1 MSYVHLQV
9 HSGYSLLSSAAKVKE
24 LVLKAKELGYQAL
37 ALTDDHVMYGT
48 VEFYKECK
56 THGIKPI
63 IGLTASV
70 FIDEQETEAYPLIL
84 LAKNNE
90 GYQNLIKISSVLKS
104 KSKTGLKEKWL
115 KAYHHGLIAITPGVS
130 GYIETLLQHDQLDEA
145 RDAASHLKDLFGE
158 EHVYLAVQ
166 PFQQDEE
173 LSHKLRELSKRA
185 NIPLVATGDVH
196 YIHQEDKTAYTC
208 LKAIKA
214 GQQLSEIEEDQGD
227 KHFRSIEE
235 MMKWYGDDP
244 ELLARTVEIAN
255 RCEVDLNLGQ
265 TKLPTYP
272 TPDQSTADQFL
283 RRVCQEGMKRRQIAS
298 NDTYIKRLEYELSI
312 IQKMNFSD
320 YFLIVWDFMK
330 YAHDHGI
337 VTGPGRG
344 SAAGSL
350 VAYVLFITDVDPIRH
365 GLLFERFLNP
375 ERISMPDIDIDFPDT
390 RRDEIISYVKDKYG
404 DMHVAQIV
412 TFGTLAAKAA
422 LRDVGRVM
430 GIDSK
435 AADRLAKL
443 IPSKPG
449 TTLKEAVTVSSELKT
464 LLQQSEELQ
473 RVFQTALKVEGLPRH
488 TSTHAAGVVLSEEP
502 LTQVVPIQE
511 GHDGVYLT
519 QYAMNYLEDL
529 GLLKMDFLGLR
540 NLTLIESIK
549 NQIERQENV
558 HINFSDI
565 SYEDQKTFDLLSA
578 GDTTGIFQ
586 LESQGMRQVLR
597 RLKPSSLE
605 DIVAV
610 NALYRPGPMENIPLF
625 IDRKHGRVK
634 VSYPHPDLYD
644 ILKDTYGVIVY
655 QEQIML
661 IAAKMAGFK
670 LGEADLLRR
679 AVSKKD
685 KKVLDEERSHFVE
698 GCLKKEY
705 PVNIANDV
713 YDLIVKFANYGFNR
727 SHAVAYSMIGFQL
740 AYLKAHYPLYFMCG
754 LLTSVIGNEDKV
766 AQYFYEA
773 KEKGISVLK
782 PSINKSEFPFTVE
795 KGEIRYSLRA
805 IKNVGVSAVKD
816 IYRARQERP
825 FEDLFDFCARV
836 STKSVNRKTI
846 EALIFSGAMDELHPN
861 RASLLASIDIALD
874 HVSFLTPE
882 DQLDFLGD
890 TTFSIKPKYAEI
902 DELPLVDLLQFE
914 KEALGLYLSNHP
926 VQAYRDRLRENGAVE
941 IIRLSSYI
949 KRKISMGGLLTKV
962 KSIRTKNG
970 QSMAFVTFGDETGEM
985 EGVVF
990 PEQFRKLS
998 PLLEEGAMLYVEGRI
1013 DVRNESSQII
1023 VQEAVLLEEMGSKRK
1038 ESVYIRVKEENHTQ
1052 ELLEQ
1057 VKRVI
1062 SMHRGAADVYLYY
1075 EKQKKT
1081 MRLPD
1086 AYKVHADHAVIFQ
1099 LKELL
1104 GEQNVVIK

>member
-816 IYRARQERP
+816 IYRARQEKP

-890 TTFSIKPKYAEI
+890 TTFPLELKYAEI
-902 DELPLVDLLQFE
+902 EEMPLVDLLQFE

-1062 SMHRGAADVYLYY
+1062 SMHRGEADVYLYY

>member
-24 LVLKAKELGYQAL
+24 LVLKAKELGYKAL

-56 THGIKPI
+56 KHGIKPV

-70 FIDEQETEAYPLIL
+70 FIDEQETEAYPLVL

-104 KSKTGLKEKWL
+104 KSKAGLKEKWL
-115 KAYHHGLIAITPGVS
+115 KSYHRGLIAITPGAS
-130 GYIETLLQHDQLDEA
+130 GYIETLLQHDQLEEA
-145 RDAASHLKDLFGE
+145 REAAKQLKHIFGE
-158 EHVYLAVQ
+158 GHVYIALQ
-166 PFQQDEE
+166 PFQQDES
-173 LSHKLRELSKRA
+173 LTGKLRDVSQSA
-185 NIPLVATGDVH
+185 DIPLVATGDVH
-196 YIHQEDKTAYTC
+196 YMNREDKMAYTC

-214 GQQLSEIEEDQGD
+214 GEQLSEIEEDRGE
-227 KHFRSIEE
+227 KHFRSFEE
-235 MMKWYGDDP
+235 MLEWYRDDR
-244 ELLARTVEIAN
+244 ELLTRTVEIAD

-265 TKLPTYP
+265 TKLPSYP

-283 RRVCQEGMKRRQIAS
+283 RRVCAEGMKQRKIAS
-298 NDTYIKRLEYELSI
+298 NDIYVKRLEYELSI

-330 YAHDHGI
+330 YAHDKGI

-365 GLLFERFLNP
+365 DLLFERFLNP

-435 AADRLAKL
+435 AADRLVKL

-449 TTLKEAVTVSSELKT
+449 TTLKEAVTSSPELKT
-464 LLQQSEELQ
+464 MLQQSEELRQ
-473 RVFQTALKVEGLPRH
+473 VFQTALKVEGLPRH

-502 LTQVVPIQE
+502 LTEVVPIQD
-511 GHDGVYLT
+511 GHEGVYLT

-565 SYEDQKTFDLLSA
+565 SYEDQKTFELLSA

-661 IAAKMAGFK
+661 IAAKMAGFQ

-754 LLTSVIGNEDKV
+754 LLTSVIGNEDKI

-816 IYRARQERP
+816 IYRARQEKP

-836 STKSVNRKTI
+836 SPKSVNRKTI
-846 EALIFSGAMDELHPN
+846 EALIFSGAMDEFYPN

-874 HVSFLTPE
+874 HVSFLNPE
-882 DQLDFLGD
+882 DQLDFLED

-902 DELPLVDLLQFE
+902 EEMPLVDLLQYE

-926 VQAYRDRLRENGAVE
+926 VQAYRERLRLNGAVE

-998 PLLEEGAMLYVEGRI
+998 PLLEEGTMLYVEGRVEI
-1013 DVRNESSQII
+1013 RNDSSQII
-1023 VQEAVLLEEMGSKRK
+1023 VQEAGLLEEMNTKRK

-1062 SMHRGAADVYLYY
+1062 SMHSGEADVYLYY

-1086 AYKVHADHAVIFQ
+1086 AYKVQADHAVIFQ

>member
-24 LVLKAKELGYQAL
+24 LVMKAKELGYKAL
-37 ALTDDHVMYGT
+37 ALTDDHVMYGAI
-48 VEFYKECK
+48 EFYKECK
-56 THGIKPI
+56 KHGIKPV

-70 FIDEQETEAYPLIL
+70 FIDEQETEAYPLVL
-84 LAKNNE
+84 LAKTNE

-104 KSKTGLKEKWL
+104 KSKAGLKETWL
-115 KAYHHGLIAITPGVS
+115 KSYRHGLIAITPGAS
-130 GYIETLLQHDQLDEA
+130 GYIETLLQNDQLEEA
-145 RDAASHLKDLFGE
+145 RHAAIHLKEIFGE
-158 EHVYLAVQ
+158 EHMYVAVQ
-166 PFQQDEE
+166 PFQQDATLVERLHD
-173 LSHKLRELSKRA
+173 LSESTG
-185 NIPLVATGDVH
+185 IPLVATGDVR
-196 YIHQEDKTAYTC
+196 YINREDKTAYTC

-214 GQQLSEIEEDQGD
+214 GQQLSDMEEDQGD

-235 MMKWYGDDP
+235 MAEWYAQTP
-244 ELLARTVEIAN
+244 ELLTRTSEIAS

-265 TKLPTYP
+265 TKLPSYP

-283 RRVCQEGMKRRQIAS
+283 RRVCTEGMKRRKI
-298 NDTYIKRLEYELSI
+298 DTNEMYTKRLNYELSI
-312 IQKMNFSD
+312 IEKMNFSD

-330 YAHDHGI
+330 YAHDQGI

-390 RRDEIISYVKDKYG
+390 RRDEIISYVKEKYG

-449 TTLKEAVTVSSELKT
+449 TTLKEAVTTSPELKT
-464 LLQQSEELQ
+464 LLQQSEEL
-473 RVFQTALKVEGLPRH
+473 RGVFQTALKVEGLPRH
-488 TSTHAAGVVLSEEP
+488 TSTHAAGVVLSQEP
-502 LTQVVPIQE
+502 LTQIVPIQD
-511 GHDGVYLT
+511 GHDGIYLT

-558 HINFSDI
+558 RIHFSDI
-565 SYEDQKTFDLLSA
+565 SYQDQKTFELLSA

-661 IAAKMAGFK
+661 IAAKMAGFQ

-685 KKVLDEERSHFVE
+685 KQVLDEQRSHFVE

-816 IYRARQERP
+816 IYRARQEKP

-836 STKSVNRKTI
+836 SPKSVNRKTI
-846 EALIFSGAMDELHPN
+846 EALIFSGAMDELYPN

-874 HVSFLTPE
+874 HVSFLTPD
-882 DQLDFLGD
+882 DQLDFGD
-890 TTFSIKPKYAEI
+890 STFSIKPKYAEI

-926 VQAYRDRLRENGAVE
+926 VQAYRDRLRENGAIE
-941 IIRLSSYI
+941 LIRLSSYI
-949 KRKISMGGLLTKV
+949 KRKISIGGLLTKV

-970 QSMAFVTFGDETGEM
+970 QSMAFVTFGDETGEV

-998 PLLEEGAMLYVEGRI
+998 PLLEEGAMLYVEGRMDI
-1013 DVRNESSQII
+1013 RNDSSQII
-1023 VQEAVLLEEMGSKRK
+1023 VQEAGLLEEMGTKRK
-1038 ESVYIRVKEENHTQ
+1038 DAVYIRVKEENHTQ

-1062 SMHRGAADVYLYY
+1062 SLHSGEADVYLYY

-1086 AYKVHADHAVIFQ
+1086 AYKVHPDHVVIFQ

>member
-214 GQQLSEIEEDQGD
+214 GQQLSEIEEDQVD

-320 YFLIVWDFMK
+320 YFLVVWDFMK

-816 IYRARQERP
+816 IYRARQEKP

-890 TTFSIKPKYAEI
+890 TTFPLELKYAEI
-902 DELPLVDLLQFE
+902 DEMPLVDLLQFE

-1062 SMHRGAADVYLYY
+1062 SMHRGEADVYLYY

>member
-661 IAAKMAGFK
+661 IAAKMAGFQ

-816 IYRARQERP
+816 IYRARQEKP

-890 TTFSIKPKYAEI
+890 TTFPLELKYAEI
-902 DELPLVDLLQFE
+902 EEMPLVDLLQFE

-1062 SMHRGAADVYLYY
+1062 SMHRGEADVYLYY

>member
-214 GQQLSEIEEDQGD
+214 GQQLSEIEEDQAD

-655 QEQIML
+655 QEQIIL
-661 IAAKMAGFK
+661 IAAKMAGFQ

-816 IYRARQERP
+816 IYRARQEKP

-882 DQLDFLGD
+882 DQ
-890 TTFSIKPKYAEI
+890 
-902 DELPLVDLLQFE
+902 
-914 KEALGLYLSNHP
+914 
-926 VQAYRDRLRENGAVE
+926 
-941 IIRLSSYI
+941 
-949 KRKISMGGLLTKV
+949 
-962 KSIRTKNG
+962 
-970 QSMAFVTFGDETGEM
+970 
-985 EGVVF
+985 
-990 PEQFRKLS
+990 
-998 PLLEEGAMLYVEGRI
+998 
-1013 DVRNESSQII
+1013 
-1023 VQEAVLLEEMGSKRK
+1023 
-1038 ESVYIRVKEENHTQ
+1038 
-1052 ELLEQ
+1052 
-1057 VKRVI
+1057 
-1062 SMHRGAADVYLYY
+1062 
-1075 EKQKKT
+1075 
-1081 MRLPD
+1081 
-1086 AYKVHADHAVIFQ
+1086 
-1099 LKELL
+1099 
-1104 GEQNVVIK
+1104 

>member
-130 GYIETLLQHDQLDEA
+130 GYIETLLQYDQLDEA

-816 IYRARQERP
+816 IYRARQEKP

-890 TTFSIKPKYAEI
+890 TTFPLELKYAEI
-902 DELPLVDLLQFE
+902 EEMPLVDLLQFE

-949 KRKISMGGLLTKV
+949 KRKISMGGLLTKL

-1062 SMHRGAADVYLYY
+1062 SMHRGEADVYLYY

>member
-24 LVLKAKELGYQAL
+24 LVLKAKEFGYQAL

-173 LSHKLRELSKRA
+173 LSHKLKELSKRA

-196 YIHQEDKTAYTC
+196 YIHQEDKTAYKC

-235 MMKWYGDDP
+235 MMKWYGDNP

-816 IYRARQERP
+816 IYRARQEKP

-890 TTFSIKPKYAEI
+890 TTFPLELKYAEI

-1062 SMHRGAADVYLYY
+1062 SMHSGEADVYLYY

>member
-214 GQQLSEIEEDQGD
+214 SQQLSEIEEDQGD

-816 IYRARQERP
+816 IYRARQEKP

-890 TTFSIKPKYAEI
+890 TTFPLELKYAEI
-902 DELPLVDLLQFE
+902 EEMPLVDLLQFE

-1062 SMHRGAADVYLYY
+1062 SMHSGEADVYLYY

>member
-214 GQQLSEIEEDQGD
+214 GQQLSEIEEDQAD

-816 IYRARQERP
+816 IYRARQEKP

-890 TTFSIKPKYAEI
+890 TTFPLELKYAEI
-902 DELPLVDLLQFE
+902 EEMPLVDLLQFE

-941 IIRLSSYI
+941 IIRLFSYI

-1062 SMHRGAADVYLYY
+1062 SMHRGEADVYLYY

>member
-9 HSGYSLLSSAAKVKE
+9 HSGYSLLSSAAKVEE

-227 KHFRSIEE
+227 KHFRSTEE
-235 MMKWYGDDP
+235 MMKWFGDDP

-816 IYRARQERP
+816 IYRARQEKP

-890 TTFSIKPKYAEI
+890 TTFPLELKYAEI
-902 DELPLVDLLQFE
+902 EEMPLVDLLQFE

-1062 SMHRGAADVYLYY
+1062 SMHSGEADVYLYY

>member
-24 LVLKAKELGYQAL
+24 LVLKAKELGCKAL

-56 THGIKPI
+56 KHGIKPV

-70 FIDEQETEAYPLIL
+70 FIDEQETEAYPLVL

-104 KSKTGLKEKWL
+104 KSKAGLKEKWL
-115 KAYHHGLIAITPGVS
+115 KSYHRGLIAITPGAS
-130 GYIETLLQHDQLDEA
+130 GYIETLLQHDQIEEA
-145 RDAASHLKDLFGE
+145 REAAKQLKHIFGE
-158 EHVYLAVQ
+158 GHVYIALQ
-166 PFQQDEE
+166 PFQQDES
-173 LSHKLRELSKRA
+173 LTSKLRDVSQSVD
-185 NIPLVATGDVH
+185 IPLVATGDVH
-196 YIHQEDKTAYTC
+196 YINREDKMAYTC

-214 GQQLSEIEEDQGD
+214 GDQLSEIEEDRGE
-227 KHFRSIEE
+227 KHFRSFEE
-235 MMKWYGDDP
+235 MLEWYRDDR
-244 ELLARTVEIAN
+244 ELLTRTVEIAD

-265 TKLPTYP
+265 TKLPSYP

-283 RRVCQEGMKRRQIAS
+283 RRVCAEGMKQRKIAS
-298 NDTYIKRLEYELSI
+298 HDTYVKRLEYELSI

-330 YAHDHGI
+330 YAHDRGI

-449 TTLKEAVTVSSELKT
+449 TTLKEAVTASSELKT
-464 LLQQSEELQ
+464 MLQQSEEL
-473 RVFQTALKVEGLPRH
+473 RKVFQTALKVEGLPRH

-502 LTQVVPIQE
+502 LTEVVPIQD
-511 GHDGVYLT
+511 GHEGVYLT

-565 SYEDQKTFDLLSA
+565 SYEDQKTFELLSA

-661 IAAKMAGFK
+661 IAAKMAGFQ

-754 LLTSVIGNEDKV
+754 LLTSVIGNEDKI

-816 IYRARQERP
+816 IYRARQEKP

-836 STKSVNRKTI
+836 SPKSVNRKTI
-846 EALIFSGAMDELHPN
+846 EALIFSGAMDEFYPN

-882 DQLDFLGD
+882 DQLDFHGD
-890 TTFSIKPKYAEI
+890 TTLKYAEI
-902 DELPLVDLLQFE
+902 EEMPLVDLLQFE

-998 PLLEEGAMLYVEGRI
+998 PLLEEGTMLYVEGRVEI
-1013 DVRNESSQII
+1013 RNDSSQII
-1023 VQEAVLLEEMGSKRK
+1023 VQEAALLEEMDVKRK

-1057 VKRVI
+1057 VKRVL
-1062 SMHRGAADVYLYY
+1062 SMHSGEADVYLYY

>member
-816 IYRARQERP
+816 IYRARQEKP

-890 TTFSIKPKYAEI
+890 TTFPLELKYAEI
-902 DELPLVDLLQFE
+902 DEMPLVDLLQFE

-1062 SMHRGAADVYLYY
+1062 SMHSGEADVYLYY

-1086 AYKVHADHAVIFQ
+1086 AYKVHADYAVIFQ

>member
-173 LSHKLRELSKRA
+173 LSHKLRKLSKRA

-449 TTLKEAVTVSSELKT
+449 TTLKEAVMVSSELKT

-816 IYRARQERP
+816 IYRARQEKP

-890 TTFSIKPKYAEI
+890 TTFPLELKYAEI
-902 DELPLVDLLQFE
+902 EEMPLVDLLQFE

-949 KRKISMGGLLTKV
+949 KRKVSMGGLLTKV

-1062 SMHRGAADVYLYY
+1062 SMHRGEADVYLYY

>member
-235 MMKWYGDDP
+235 MMKWYGDNP

-435 AADRLAKL
+435 AADHLAKL

-816 IYRARQERP
+816 IYRARQEKP

-890 TTFSIKPKYAEI
+890 TTFPLELKYAEI
-902 DELPLVDLLQFE
+902 EEMPLVDLLQFE

-998 PLLEEGAMLYVEGRI
+998 PLFEEGAMLYVEGRI

-1062 SMHRGAADVYLYY
+1062 SMHSGEADVYLYY

>member
-214 GQQLSEIEEDQGD
+214 GQQLSEIEEDQAD

-782 PSINKSEFPFTVE
+782 PSINKSEFPFMVE

-816 IYRARQERP
+816 IYRARQEKP

-890 TTFSIKPKYAEI
+890 TTFPLELKYAEI
-902 DELPLVDLLQFE
+902 EEMPLVDLLQFE

-941 IIRLSSYI
+941 IIRLFSYI

-1062 SMHRGAADVYLYY
+1062 SMHRGEADVYLYY